1 VNQEFW
7 TSVRAAYDQKVEA
20 GEMTREQADAEYGQR
35 RPEDDDRRARV
46 DAALPKRGQGRSRAR
61 AVAAAWR
68 AEQARTRGEQGKTP
82 GVVDLSGYDA
92 ESVSRPFARPDG
104 ERRG

>member
-1 VNQEFW
+1 MNQEFW

-46 DAALPKRGQGRSRAR
+46 DAALPKRGQGRSRASGRRCGVAGGAGADPRR
-61 AVAAAWR
+61 AG
-68 AEQARTRGEQGKTP
+68 EDAR
-82 GVVDLSGYDA
+82 
-92 ESVSRPFARPDG
+92 
-104 ERRG
+104 RRGPVGI